1 MDRVTGKV
9 QKLQIPLALRLSIR
23 NLWRRGNRFLLL
35 LALVAFSSFVILSLA
50 SLFDTLVFNL
60 KRKGSVYYG
69 GDITVRGLK
78 DRYTLLIE
86 NPDPLMQAL
95 REHLPPNTVVSPRIN
110 YRNTATTLFFAG
122 DSIRQRIVNGVDFR
136 AEAPMFEQVTFVAG
150 SYKPLQEKGR
160 ARPGILISEPTA
172 RLLKARL
179 GDDLLLYI
187 PTLSGQ
193 INTATVMLEGIFR
206 DSSLFGYYTAYMDIE
221 ALRTLVRFPEGQ
233 CTDIAVFFP
242 HAQRV
247 EPIARALQTA
257 LESRFPL
264 TPLFSSTQDLW
275 RYRDTTE
282 WSGTK
287 YALTTLDANLEQV
300 NELLDA
306 VRFIAYVL
314 MGILAGVVFFGV
326 TNSYRL
332 TVFERRKEIGTL
344 RALGMKRSSV
354 MGFFLLEG
362 LFLTLGAVLLGGV
375 VAILFLWA
383 LSSVDFTILA
393 GFDIFLRG
401 KRLQASPSLPAFLQT
416 LSICLLAV
424 LIALAKPTAQAASV
438 PPVEAM
444 REGR

>member
-1 MDRVTGKV
+1 MPASNLFPPT
-9 QKLQIPLALRLSIR
+9 LRLVLRMAFR
-23 NLWRRGNRFLLL
+23 NLLRRGNRFLFLL
-35 LALVAFSSFVILSLA
+35 LLVAFSSLVILSLA
-50 SLFDTLVFNL
+50 SLFDTLIFNL

-78 DRYTLLIE
+78 DRYQLIIEEPEPLL
-86 NPDPLMQAL
+86 QAL
-95 REHLPPNTVVSPRIN
+95 REALPEGTVVSPRIN

-136 AEAPMFEQVTFVAG
+136 NEAPMFEQVTFVEG
-150 SYKPLQEKGR
+150 SYKPLQDRNRK
-160 ARPGILISEPTA
+160 RPGILVSEPAANLLRA
-172 RLLKARL
+172 RV

-187 PTLSGQ
+187 PTVSGQ
-193 INTATVMLEGIFR
+193 INTATVVLEGIFR

-221 ALRTLVRFPEGQ
+221 ALRSLVRFPNGQ

-242 HAQRV
+242 HSKPS
-247 EPIARALQTA
+247 EEIARILQNT

-264 TPLFSSTQDLW
+264 TPLFPRLQDLW
-275 RYRDTTE
+275 AYRDATE
-282 WSGTK
+282 WTGTR
-287 YALTTLDANLEQV
+287 YAITTLDANLERV

-314 MGILAGVVFFGV
+314 IGILGAIVFFGV

-344 RALGMKRSSV
+344 RALGMKKAMV
-354 MGFFLLEG
+354 MEFFLAEG
-362 LFLTLGAVLLGGV
+362 MFLTVISVLAGAVCALLFLT
-375 VAILFLWA
+375 A
-383 LSSVDFTILA
+383 LSWIDFSFLA

-401 KRLQASPSLPAFLQT
+401 RRLQALPSMRALFLT
-416 LSICLLAV
+416 FGVCITAV
-424 LIALAKPTAQAASV
+424 LIALLRPTLMASSI

-444 REGR
+444 REDHA